1 LISEVVRE
9 HIRDRH
15 PGGVTLSVID
25 EEVRKIDDW
34 WRVPV
39 LPSAQPPHTFEYYDT
54 LAEVE
59 SEIQEEKHLNI
70 LLVPA
75 IPEEAASSIE

>member
-1 LISEVVRE
+1 MQPDGRFVADVVRDY
-9 HIRDRH
+9 IRDRH
-15 PGGVTLSVID
+15 TGGVTLKVID
-25 EEVRKIDDW
+25 EAVRKIDDW

-59 SEIQEEKHLNI
+59 SEIQEQKHLNI

-75 IPEEAASSIE
+75 IPE